1 MPIVAIDFDGVLSD
15 YTGWRGYSAPIDPP
29 VDGALQAI
37 RDYSDAGY
45 EICIHT
51 SRADSAKQI
60 SRLVAWFKEHG
71 LERKYVEGLTITN
84 QKPPAII
91 YIDDRA
97 WYFAGRFPSIEELKN
112 FKTWRGM

>member
-1 MPIVAIDFDGVLSD
+1 MPTIAIDFDGVLSD
-15 YTGWRGYSAPIDPP
+15 YTGWRGYSAPLDPP

-37 RDYSDAGY
+37 RDYHDAGF

-51 SRADSAKQI
+51 SRADNSKQV
-60 SRLVAWFKEHG
+60 SKLATWFKEHG
-71 LERKYVEGLTITN
+71 LESKYLEGLQITN

-97 WYFAGRFPSIEELKN
+97 WCFTGKFPTIEQLKN